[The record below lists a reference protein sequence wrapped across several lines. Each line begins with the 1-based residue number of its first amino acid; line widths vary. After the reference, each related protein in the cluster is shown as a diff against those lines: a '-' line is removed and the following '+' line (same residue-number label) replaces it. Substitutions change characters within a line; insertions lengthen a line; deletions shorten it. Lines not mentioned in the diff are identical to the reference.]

1 METRGAYTLIGSFV
15 VLGFIAMFALGI
27 WLTGAELD
35 QQSTNYQIFI
45 EESVSGLEVG
55 SRVKYRG
62 ISAGRVKIMEI
73 NKDNP
78 QQVRIL
84 AEIDNNFP
92 IFVGDIAALSLEGI
106 TGNAVINIQGAVSGA
121 AILQSAS
128 DNPATIP
135 SRPSDIEQLLSGAPE
150 LINQGNVLAQRVA
163 DLFNQEN
170 RDTIGNI
177 LRDIETLTGTLS
189 SKDRELDNLVTTMDQ
204 VAMDIQLLSASLNA
218 LSGNANLMLVDMRG
232 TLNNVDQLF
241 SSDGRE
247 LIKDWQQTAKSLN
260 RIAENADG
268 LLANNKDAI
277 NDFTTQGLR
286 ELTAFLHDGRILL
299 AGLSR
304 ILDKLESSGARFLLN
319 KQDAE
324 YTPN

>member
-1 METRGAYTLIGSFV
+1 
-15 VLGFIAMFALGI
+15 
-27 WLTGAELD
+27 
-35 QQSTNYQIFI
+35 
-45 EESVSGLEVG
+45 
-55 SRVKYRG
+55 
-62 ISAGRVKIMEI
+62 
-73 NKDNP
+73 
-78 QQVRIL
+78 
-84 AEIDNNFP
+84 
-92 IFVGDIAALSLEGI
+92 
-106 TGNAVINIQGAVSGA
+106 
-121 AILQSAS
+121 
-128 DNPATIP
+128 
-135 SRPSDIEQLLSGAPE
+135 
-150 LINQGNVLAQRVA
+150 
-163 DLFNQEN
+163 
-170 RDTIGNI
+170 
-177 LRDIETLTGTLS
+177 
-189 SKDRELDNLVTTMDQ
+189 
-204 VAMDIQLLSASLNA
+204 MDIQLLSASLNA
-218 LSGNANLMLVDMRG
+218 LSGNANLMLVDMRS

-247 LIKDWQQTAKSLN
+247 LIKDWQQTAKSLS